1 MGVEPTTLLRCR
13 SQSYWSTLH
22 QLSYRH
28 VGPLV
33 GVEPT
38 LSPTFDPERPTRVI
52 LPLNDRG
59 RTEDFFYRLSPTSVF
74 KFLPGSLSYSI
85 TVPQL
90 VPKTLKQNLSTNRKP
105 KSHYWIN
112 YIILPILPSDFLS
125 LSNLSL
131 ILPQN
136 LVNPLT

>member
-28 VGPLV
+28 LGPLV

-38 LSPTFDPERPTRVI
+38 LSPIFDPERPTRVI

-90 VPKTLKQNLSTNRKP
+90 VPKHTSKTYPQIENPNP
-105 KSHYWIN
+105 
-112 YIILPILPSDFLS
+112 IIRLTTSSYPSS
-125 LSNLSL
+125 LRIFSLTNLSL